1 MALSDE
7 IKALQDELTALNG
20 AVTSIGESFKQNIE
34 EKISNLSEESQKVAN
49 IFASDFSKAINRVN
63 KDLDN
68 QNKIVNKI
76 RKGQDASK
84 EIAKEAAKAEKEK
97 EVILRKL
104 ELLERE
110 GVKINKQQQALL
122 ESELEANQQR
132 IEDLNRL
139 NTLQIANKG
148 ITGNIFQTA
157 KDYLTNLDKSGLSAK
172 ILGDELDGAQKFA
185 LAGEAAL
192 LAVVNASLKASDNIN
207 NLQKNLGVSYA
218 SAQGLQLQLALTA
231 DESEKLFITSQKLNE
246 SFVELTQQ
254 TGLIADFGGEAL
266 VTFTTLKNQLGLSAE
281 EAGRLSLI
289 SRIQGKQTEEILE
302 NTVDTVGAL
311 VRQNRVGINA
321 KAVLGDISNASAAIT
336 VSLGSNPELLAE
348 AATEARL
355 LGSNLAQV
363 EAIAGSLLD
372 FESSISAELEAELLL
387 GQEINLEKARQA
399 ALNNDIAT
407 LSQEIA
413 SNEQIINSFATGN
426 RIQQEAAA
434 KALGLS
440 RDELAKI
447 ALQQEINNLSA
458 EEFKDTYG
466 KVTYQNLQAQ
476 SASEKFASTLEKIQG
491 IIGDIGTV
499 FAPILDG
506 FALLVGLLAQSKVGA
521 AALVGVISALAVSSL
536 ISAIANIYKT
546 FTFIPGGAGIPL
558 AIAASAGL
566 LATIG
571 SAVSSIQSVQ
581 DGIAPSSNGP
591 FTITDSYGNMAVTA
605 KGDSI
610 VASPNITNSA
620 SSASDN
626 EQRRTNA
633 LLERLLAKDSN
644 VYMDSD
650 KVGTAFAKNA
660 SF

>member
-254 TGLIADFGGEAL
+254 TGLIADFGGETL

-466 KVTYQNLQAQ
+466 EVTYQNLQAQ

>member
-254 TGLIADFGGEAL
+254 TGLIADFGGETL

>member
-231 DESEKLFITSQKLNE
+231 GESEKLFITSQKLNE

-254 TGLIADFGGEAL
+254 TGLIADFGGETL

>member
-20 AVTSIGESFKQNIE
+20 AVTSVGENFKQNLQ
-34 EKISNLSEESQKVAN
+34 EKISGLSEEAQKVAN
-49 IFASDFSKAINRVN
+49 IFNSDFSKALSRVN
-63 KDLDN
+63 KGFDN

-76 RKGQDASK
+76 LKGQDASK
-84 EIAKEAAKAEKEK
+84 EIAAERVKAEKEQ

-104 ELLERE
+104 ELLQRE
-110 GVKINKQQQALL
+110 GVEINKEQQALL

-132 IEDLNRL
+132 INDLDRL
-139 NTLQIANKG
+139 NTAQIAQRG
-148 ITGNIFQTA
+148 ITGNILDTA
-157 KDYLTNLDKSGLSAK
+157 RQYLENLDKSGLAAK
-172 ILGDELDGAQKFA
+172 ILGDELDASQKFA

-192 LAVVNASLKASDNIN
+192 LAIVSASLKASDNIN

-231 DESEKLFITSQKLNE
+231 GESEKLFITSQKLNE

-254 TGLIADFGGEAL
+254 TGLIADFGGETL
-266 VTFTTLKNQLGLSAE
+266 ITFTTLKNQLGLSAE

-311 VRQNRVGINA
+311 VRQNRVGINV
-321 KAVLGDISNASAAIT
+321 KAVLGDIANASESIT
-336 VSLGSNPELLAE
+336 ISLGNNPELLAE

-355 LGSNLAQV
+355 LGSNLSQV
-363 EAIAGSLLD
+363 EAIAGSLLN

-466 KVTYQNLQAQ
+466 EVTYQNLQAQ

-506 FALLVGLLAQSKVGA
+506 FASLVGFLAQSKVGA
-521 AALVGVISALAVSSL
+521 AALAGVITSLAVVSL
-536 ISAIANIYKT
+536 IASIANIYKT
-546 FTFIPGGAGIPL
+546 FSMIPFGAGIPL

-566 LATIG
+566 IATIG
-571 SAVSSIQSVQ
+571 SAVSNIQSVQ
-581 DGIAPSSNGP
+581 DGIAPSSKGP
-591 FTITDSYGNMAVTA
+591 FTITDAYGAMAVTA

-620 SSASDN
+620 NASN
-626 EQRRTNA
+626 SEQRRTNA
-633 LLERLLAKDSN
+633 LLERLLNKDSN